1 MVAAPWYV
9 AAGWALELFTT
20 NATRE
25 HHDVDVFREP
35 YSGDRWVCRRNP
47 SITMSYDELILLAS
61 SGIPYVIPEVALVFK
76 ASQPQDKDE
85 ADVRRVLPAM
95 DQTRRS
101 RLTRW
106 LAQTHPD
113 HRWLELITSTG

>member
-1 MVAAPWYV
+1 VTGFKELWDPWTPEQVAQRLSMVAAPWYV

-61 SGIPYVIPEVALVFK
+61 SGIP
-76 ASQPQDKDE
+76 
-85 ADVRRVLPAM
+85 
-95 DQTRRS
+95 
-101 RLTRW
+101 
-106 LAQTHPD
+106 
-113 HRWLELITSTG
+113 